1 VTEQTDP
8 LHFYFDFV
16 DPGSYL
22 VHELLERRLEDPNAD
37 AGIGVEWIPLE
48 LRPPPTSLLAADDPG
63 WQQMTRTLARE
74 ARDLDLPFS
83 PPTLIPWTRKA
94 HELALHAM
102 EVKGRVSR
110 IHSRL
115 FRAHFEKGLDLGR
128 VDVLIALADEVGLDP
143 AEART
148 VLGVDRFEPAV
159 REARERAAR
168 LEIRGVPTLV
178 RRDLRLEGFSG
189 ADEVAT
195 FLKAA
200 T

>member
-1 VTEQTDP
+1 MTEEADP

-22 VHELLERRLEDPNAD
+22 VHELLVRRLDGPGED
-37 AGIGVEWIPLE
+37 GGTGVEWIPLE
-48 LRPPPTSLLAADDPG
+48 LRPPPASLLAADDTD
-63 WQQMTRTLARE
+63 WQQMTRALARE

-102 EVKGRVSR
+102 EVRGRKSR

-128 VDVLIALADEVGLDP
+128 VDVLIGLAEEAGLDP

-148 VLGVDRFEPAV
+148 VLGVDRFEPVV
-159 REARERAAR
+159 REAREEAAR
-168 LEIRGVPTLV
+168 LKIRGVPTLV

-195 FLKAA
+195 FLEAA